1 MLFGKKQILT
11 VFLVALV
18 ALFVAACEGAADP
31 DPTIVPTVVVPTDDP
46 TLPTATTEPVSTD
59 DMSSEMG
66 FFIETID
73 VTNTDGRIDVTLT
86 GNLPDACTE
95 IQTVEQTFDLDTNTF
110 NLNVRTERPEDVA
123 CAQVLTPFE
132 ETVTLQTADL
142 PAGTYQVAVEG
153 ETQTLTETFELTT
166 ADQQPSDAVA
176 SISPTTGT
184 AGTAVQLTASGLP
197 ANAQVELGVGLVAS
211 EYDIVASAMTDA
223 NGNLNAL
230 VQIPETAEANNQWVV
245 VVEGPSGAKTISNE
259 FNVVA
264 SDTGDGGDT
273 GAQFDET
280 QIYLIALEDDG
291 QSGEPVG
298 CGDSAVPVT
307 IDIEPTIAPLTAAL
321 ENMFAIDE
329 QYYGQSGLY
338 NALYQSN
345 LSVQGIDINN
355 RHATIALT
363 GDLQAGGTCDVP
375 RIEAQLTETALQ
387 YSTIDTV
394 SITVNGQPL
403 NELLSAAGS

>member
-1 MLFGKKQILT
+1 MLINLINNIA
-11 VFLVALV
+11 FLVALV
-18 ALFVAACEGAADP
+18 ALFMAACEGAADP

-46 TLPTATTEPVSTD
+46 TVPTPEPLPTDGAAAETS
-59 DMSSEMG
+59 
-66 FFIETID
+66 FFLEGMN
-73 VTNTDGRIDVTLT
+73 VMEADGRIAVTLT

-95 IQTVEQTFDLDTNTF
+95 IQTVEQTFDLNTNTF
-110 NLNVRTERPEDVA
+110 NLNVRTDRPEDVA

-142 PAGTYQVAVEG
+142 PAGTYQVAVAG

-166 ADQQPSDAVA
+166 ADQQPGDAVA

-197 ANAQVELGVGLVAS
+197 ANTQVELGIGLVAS
-211 EYDIVASAMTDA
+211 EYDIVASATTDA
-223 NGNLNAL
+223 NGNLSTM

-264 SDTGDGGDT
+264 SDTGNGGDT
-273 GAQFDET
+273 GALFDQT

-298 CGDSAVPVT
+298 CGDSAIPVT
-307 IDIEPTIAPLTAAL
+307 VDIEPTIAPLTAAL

-355 RHATIALT
+355 RHATSS
-363 GDLQAGGTCDVP
+363 Q
-375 RIEAQLTETALQ
+375 
-387 YSTIDTV
+387 STRCV
-394 SITVNGQPL
+394 RRPCGEKNR
-403 NELLSAAGS
+403 